1 MCSHCTAVRDELK
14 TRLSTSLLCFG
25 TAVVEQAADVRT
37 GVAHQLPQKTQ
48 DSPVQSSPGL
58 CTVSPLPPY
67 PLTPVLRIY
76 CMFYLLVL
84 NVHT

>member
-58 CTVSPLPPY
+58 YIATPSHPLLILCCMSLHLMYALFLCCT
-67 PLTPVLRIY
+67 
-76 CMFYLLVL
+76 
-84 NVHT
+84 